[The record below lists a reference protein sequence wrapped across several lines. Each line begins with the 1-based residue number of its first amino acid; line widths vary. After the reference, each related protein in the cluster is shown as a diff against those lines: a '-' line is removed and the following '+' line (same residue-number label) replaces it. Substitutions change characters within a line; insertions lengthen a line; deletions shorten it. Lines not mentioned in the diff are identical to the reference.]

1 MYHLIVNPA
10 AGGGRTLKLCSQAE
24 EELKKRNLPYR
35 RILTERPGHATEITR
50 AITNEEAGA
59 RFVVMG
65 GDGTF
70 NEAANGLAGTDAVL
84 YFVSCGTGNDFVKAL
99 GLPKDPIAALGVQL
113 DNGTRHIDAGF
124 INDRLF
130 LNVSGTGFDIEVL
143 RQTRRFSTR
152 FKGLAAYLLGLL
164 AAIRLFKPLP
174 ATITVDGRTFSQPVT
189 IFEVANGRY
198 IGGGML
204 VAPNAETSDG
214 LFDVV
219 YVDAVSRLQILRL
232 LPLFV
237 SGKYLKLPFVHS
249 LRAKEVVID
258 SPGMT
263 VNLDGELADVD
274 RAHYRILP
282 GGFMVG
288 CP

>member
-1 MYHLIVNPA
+1 MHHLIVNPA
-10 AGGGRTLKLCSQAE
+10 AGGGRTLKLCAKAE
-24 EELKKRNLPYR
+24 AELKKRNLPYR
-35 RILTERPGHATEITR
+35 KILTERPGHATEIAR
-50 AITNEEAGA
+50 SITGAEADA

-70 NEAANGLAGTDAVL
+70 NEVANGLVGTDAVL

-99 GLPKDPIAALGVQL
+99 GLPKDPIPALGVQL
-113 DNGTRHIDAGF
+113 DNGIRHIDAGY
-124 INDRLF
+124 INERLF

-143 RQTRRFSTR
+143 RQTRRFSAR
-152 FKGLAAYLLGLL
+152 FKGLTAYILGLL
-164 AAIRLFKPLP
+164 AAIRHFRPLP
-174 ATITVDGRTFSQPVT
+174 ATITVDGRTFSQAVT

-204 VAPNAETSDG
+204 VAPNADTSDG
-214 LFDVV
+214 LFDVI
-219 YVDAVSRLQILRL
+219 YVDAVSKLQILRL

-237 SGKYLKLPFVHS
+237 NGKYLKLPFVHS
-249 LRAKEVVID
+249 LRAKEVVIE

-263 VNLDGELADVD
+263 VNLDGELADMN

-282 GGFMVG
+282 GGFRVG